1 MDTMEVENTI
11 TGGEE
16 QSLGISSDL
25 IRGHIN
31 TIILRSLYEGDKYG
45 YDIIGEIEKKSGGLY
60 TIKQPTLY
68 SALKRLESL
77 KYVESYYGE
86 FSNGG
91 RRKYF
96 SLTDEGKAVTEKN
109 LAEWEYSRTIID
121 SLISDGNAHY
131 DFSFITDKQTEL
143 TELKRSLALR
153 EEALNEEKTA
163 LASLKNELQRERALL
178 SAQTASLSSQKTDV
192 KELKD
197 KIEAQ
202 KMELEE
208 KQTALFEKEG
218 VIQAKETELLEKEQA
233 IETARAEINA
243 QNEKIQELTVLLQ
256 SQKAELEDTKTQFSA
271 LQENKTTE
279 FYNRGLELRAQQA
292 QMDAQKEKLEDEKR
306 FLQVKEAELSQKEA
320 DLTALSEQI
329 ESMQT
334 QSVDLEEKTAQL
346 QAKLDEIASKE
357 AEIEALKNALNS
369 ERNELDKKN
378 YELTQKEY
386 ALEEKSRLESALES
400 DKFREETEKLQQ
412 LQKDLDNRQA
422 LYNQQQLEFITRKN
436 TLSAEQFAFADKL
449 AKYDESV
456 ALLEQEKSKLETE
469 KFALAEDKKAL
480 EESVQLLETQKRALE
495 EEKENF
501 ERSKAE
507 AERVL
512 QESGQKATS
521 ESANLQKQLSELQER
536 ELSLA
541 QRETMLNNA
550 IRDFRNQQQLAYQQN
565 EATYQALQNQRFA
578 PVYTQQNAHGDFS
591 DLQRQA
597 QSDGIRLRT
606 AGEQH
611 RETAPSPTPT
621 ASANGYF
628 NMGLSLFKSAFII
641 FCIVAFEAL
650 FAYFI
655 RGYLGVSVLYPLI
668 AFAGGFVAFIVFAI
682 LYAQGY
688 KAKVRKKKHSSYLL
702 TASVIF
708 VITVIVTTM
717 IAVYFKAETSNP
729 AELLSFVVLPIIYLF
744 NIVLFAIFYRLFSS
758 RSKVNEK

>member
-1 MDTMEVENTI
+1 METMEVENAI

-31 TIILRSLYEGDKYG
+31 TIILRSLYDGDKYG

-77 KYVESYYGE
+77 EYVDSYYGE

-96 SLTDEGKAVTEKN
+96 SLTDKGKAVTEKN

-131 DFSFITDKQTEL
+131 DFSFITEKQTEL
-143 TELKRSLALR
+143 TELKRSLAVR

-163 LASLKNELQRERALL
+163 LSALKNELQRERALL

-202 KMELEE
+202 TLELNE
-208 KQTALFEKEG
+208 KQTALYEKEG
-218 VIQAKETELLEKEQA
+218 VISAKETELLEKEQA
-233 IETARAEINA
+233 IENARAEINA
-243 QNEKIQELTVLLQ
+243 QNDKIRELTVLLQ
-256 SQKAELEDTKTQFSA
+256 AQKNELENTKAQFTA
-271 LQENKTTE
+271 LQENKSTE
-279 FYNRGLELRAQQA
+279 FYNRGLELRALQA
-292 QMDAQKEKLEDEKR
+292 QMDAQKDKLEEEKR
-306 FLQVKEAELSQKEA
+306 LLQSKETELIQKEA
-320 DLTALSEQI
+320 DLNALSSQLQSAETERANYLQKAQELDEKQAELTALE
-329 ESMQT
+329 
-334 QSVDLEEKTAQL
+334 
-346 QAKLDEIASKE
+346 
-357 AEIEALKNALNS
+357 NALNS

-378 YELTQKEY
+378 YELTQREY
-386 ALEEKSRLESALES
+386 ALEEKARTESALES

-422 LYNQQQLEFITRKN
+422 LYNQQQLEFITKKN
-436 TLSAEQFAFADKL
+436 ALSADQFAFADKL
-449 AKYDESV
+449 AKYDENT
-456 ALLEQEKSKLETE
+456 ALLEQEKSKLEAE
-469 KFALAEDKKAL
+469 KFALTEDKKAL
-480 EESVQLLETQKRALE
+480 EEKTLLLEEQKRELE
-495 EEKENF
+495 EEKANF

-512 QESGQKATS
+512 QENGQKATS

-550 IRDFRNQQQLAYQQN
+550 IRDFRTQQQLAYQQN
-565 EATYQALQNQRFA
+565 EATYQATQNQRFA
-578 PVYTQQNAHGDFS
+578 PAYAQQNTPGDFS

-597 QSDGIRLRT
+597 QTDGIRLRT
-606 AGEQH
+606 SGEQKY
-611 RETAPSPTPT
+611 ETVPMHTQT
-621 ASANGYF
+621 ANANGYF

-650 FAYFI
+650 LAYFI

-688 KAKVRKKKHSSYLL
+688 KAKARRKKHSSYLL
-702 TASVIF
+702 TSSVIF
-708 VITVIVTTM
+708 VIAVIVTTM
-717 IAVYFKAETSNP
+717 MAVYFKAETSNP
-729 AELLSFVVLPIIYLF
+729 AELLSFVVLPVLYLF
-744 NIVLFAIFYRLFSS
+744 NIVLFAIFYRLFSA
-758 RSKVNEK
+758 RSKIDNN